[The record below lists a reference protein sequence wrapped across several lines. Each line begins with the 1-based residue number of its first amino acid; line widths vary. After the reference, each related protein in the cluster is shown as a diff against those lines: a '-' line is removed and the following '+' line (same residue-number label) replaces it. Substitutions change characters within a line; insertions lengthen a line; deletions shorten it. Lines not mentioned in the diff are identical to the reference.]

1 MAAVVADDLVDLD
14 DDVLGDAG
22 LYGSAIDHLGEVDA
36 LLVWPNNQT
45 RHGQLPHQESANCH
59 IKNRPTATSR
69 IGQLPHLLLK
79 KWLNLKFNL
88 YLCTKIVKNMEYKKR
103 IADQILADKLEASG
117 AVLIEGPKFC
127 GKTTLA
133 KQQAGSVLSMA
144 DPDKLSQN
152 LALAKTN
159 ITKLLVGDTPR
170 LIDEWQI
177 APQFWD
183 AVRNEVDRREDDGQ
197 FILTGS
203 AVPPKPKKDKEGNVI
218 QEEQIH
224 HTGTGRI
231 SRLKLRT
238 MTLWESED
246 STGMVSL
253 GELFKN
259 PESVDGES
267 HIDLDRLA
275 YLTCRGGWPKA
286 VLKKSDKAALAQ
298 AFDYF
303 DSVVN
308 SDIKR
313 VDDVDRD
320 EELAKRIMRSYA
332 RNQASQATAGTI
344 LADIKNNGDEQ
355 MSENTVYSYIKALR
369 EIFVIE
375 DSIAWNPNLRSKTAI
390 RTSDTRYFIDPSI
403 ATAALGLGPN
413 DLINDLNTFGL
424 IFETLAVRDLR
435 VYAESLDGKVYHY
448 RDKNNLE
455 CDAVVH
461 LRNGSYGLIEVK
473 LGGYELIKEG
483 AESLKALSDKID
495 TTKMKKPSF
504 LMVLTGVGDYA
515 YKRPED
521 GVLVVPIGCLKE

>member
-1 MAAVVADDLVDLD
+1 M
-14 DDVLGDAG
+14 
-22 LYGSAIDHLGEVDA
+22 
-36 LLVWPNNQT
+36 
-45 RHGQLPHQESANCH
+45 
-59 IKNRPTATSR
+59 K
-69 IGQLPHLLLK
+69 
-79 KWLNLKFNL
+79 
-88 YLCTKIVKNMEYKKR
+88 YKKR
-103 IADQILADKLEASG
+103 IADQILADKLESSG
-117 AVLIEGPKFC
+117 AVLIEGPKYC

-144 DPDKLSQN
+144 DPDTLAQN
-152 LALAKTN
+152 LALARTN
-159 ITKLLVGDTPR
+159 ISRLLVGKTPR

-183 AVRNEVDRREDDGQ
+183 AVRNEVDNRDDDGQ
-197 FILTGS
+197 FMLTGS
-203 AVPPKPKKDKEGNVI
+203 AVPPKPQKDENGNLI
-218 QEEQIH
+218 EEEQIH

-259 PESVDGES
+259 SDYVDGES
-267 HIDLDRLA
+267 HIDLERLA

-286 VLKKSDKAALAQ
+286 VLRKSEKAALAQ

-303 DSVVN
+303 DSVV
-308 SDIKR
+308 STDIKR
-313 VDDVDRD
+313 VDDVERD
-320 EELAKRIMRSYA
+320 EEMAKRIMRSYA

-344 LADIKNNGDEQ
+344 LADIKNNGDELL
-355 MSENTVYSYIKALR
+355 SDSTVYSYIKALK

-375 DSIAWNPNLRSKTAI
+375 DSVAWNPNLRSKTAI
-390 RTSDTRYFIDPSI
+390 RTSDTRYFTDPSI

-435 VYAESLDGKVYHY
+435 VYAESLNGKVYHY

-461 LRNGSYGLIEVK
+461 LRNGSYGLIEIK
-473 LGGYELIKEG
+473 IGGSELVNDG
-483 AESLKALSDKID
+483 AESLKTLSDKID

-504 LMVLTGVGDYA
+504 LMVLTGIGEYA

-521 GVLVVPIGCLKE
+521 GVLVVPIGCLKD

>member
-1 MAAVVADDLVDLD
+1 
-14 DDVLGDAG
+14 
-22 LYGSAIDHLGEVDA
+22 
-36 LLVWPNNQT
+36 
-45 RHGQLPHQESANCH
+45 
-59 IKNRPTATSR
+59 
-69 IGQLPHLLLK
+69 
-79 KWLNLKFNL
+79 
-88 YLCTKIVKNMEYKKR
+88 MEYKKR
-103 IADQILADKLEASG
+103 IADQILAEKLEASG
-117 AVLIEGPKFC
+117 AVLIEGPKYC

-133 KQQAGSVLSMA
+133 KQQAGSVLSMS
-144 DPDKLSQN
+144 DPETIHQN
-152 LALAKTN
+152 LALARTK
-159 ITKLLVGDTPR
+159 ITRLLAGDTPR

-183 AVRNEVDRREDDGQ
+183 AVRNEVDKREDDGQ

-203 AVPPKPKKDKEGNVI
+203 AVPPKPKKDDEGNI
-218 QEEQIH
+218 IEEEQIH

-259 PESVDGES
+259 SDSVDGES
-267 HIDLDRLA
+267 HIDLEQLA

-286 VLKKSDKAALAQ
+286 VLRKSEKAALAQ
-298 AFDYF
+298 AFDYYE
-303 DSVVN
+303 SVVS

-344 LADIKNNGDEQ
+344 LADIKNNGEELLSDT
-355 MSENTVYSYIKALR
+355 TVYSYIKALK

-375 DSIAWNPNLRSKTAI
+375 DSIAWNP
-390 RTSDTRYFIDPSI
+390 
-403 ATAALGLGPN
+403 LGPN

-435 VYAESLDGKVYHY
+435 VYAESLNGKVYHY

-461 LRNGSYGLIEVK
+461 LRNGSYGLIEIK
-473 LGGYELIKEG
+473 LGGADLINDG
-483 AESLKALSDKID
+483 AESLKTLSDKID

-504 LMVLTGVGDYA
+504 LMVLTGIGDYA
-515 YKRPED
+515 YKRPKD
-521 GVLVVPIGCLKE
+521 GVLVVPIGCLRD